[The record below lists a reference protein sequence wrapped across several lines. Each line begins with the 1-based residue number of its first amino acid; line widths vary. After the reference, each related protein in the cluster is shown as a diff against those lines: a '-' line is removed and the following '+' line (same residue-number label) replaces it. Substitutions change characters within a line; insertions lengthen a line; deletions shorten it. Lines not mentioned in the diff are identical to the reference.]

1 MRNTINWFEL
11 PVTDFERAKKFYEA
25 IFESKIEDQMMGP
38 YRMGFFPGDGQGV
51 SGAIVHGE
59 GYVPSDKGAMIYL
72 NADGIIDEVIGR
84 IDKSGGKVVVPRT
97 PITPEIGDFAIFLDT
112 EGNKVALH
120 TPPAREK

>member
-11 PVTDFERAKKFYEA
+11 PVSDFERAKKFYEA
-25 IFESKIEDQMMGP
+25 IFESSISDQMMGP
-38 YRMGFFPGDGQGV
+38 FRMGFFPGDGEGV
-51 SGAIVHGE
+51 SGAIVHGD
-59 GYVPSDKGAMIYL
+59 GYVPSDKGAMVYL

-84 IDKSGGKVVVPRT
+84 IGKAGGTVVVPRT

-120 TPPAREK
+120 TPPPRK

>member
-11 PVTDFERAKKFYEA
+11 PVVDFDRAKKFYEA
-25 IFESKIEDQMMGP
+25 IFEASIEDQMMGP
-38 YRMGFFPGDGQGV
+38 YRMGFLPSDGKGV

-59 GYVPSDKGAMIYL
+59 GYIPSDKGAMVYL
-72 NADGIIDEVIGR
+72 NADGIIDEVIAR
-84 IDKSGGKVVVPRT
+84 IDKSGGKVVVSRT

-120 TPPAREK
+120 TPPPRK

>member
-11 PVTDFERAKKFYEA
+11 PVLDFDRAKKFYET
-25 IFESKIEDQMMGP
+25 IFNLQMSDQMMGV

-51 SGAIVHGE
+51 SGALVHGE
-59 GYVPSDKGAMIYL
+59 GYTPSDKGAVVYL

-84 IDKSGGKVVVPRT
+84 IKKAGGSVIVPRT
-97 PITPEIGDFAIFLDT
+97 PITPEIGDFAMFMDT

-120 TPPAREK
+120 TPPARG